1 MSRIDNAISD
11 ALGVEKEIKK
21 EEKELEE
28 NSTQDEAQDPESK
41 DDLNSLTY
49 EELLEQVNKQKEE
62 TLRAVAEL
70 ENYRKRS
77 SNEIT
82 NALKYA
88 NSELLLSIIPLITSL
103 EKSVEGSEDAEKID
117 KEGIMLILNSF
128 EKTLE
133 NFNIV
138 PINPSGQEFDPEKH
152 EAVSTVNNPGE
163 KDNFV
168 TNTLERGW
176 TLNERV
182 VKPALVVVNKK

>member
-1 MSRIDNAISD
+1 MSD
-11 ALGVEKEIKK
+11 KEAK
-21 EEKELEE
+21 EEKIEQEAD
-28 NSTQDEAQDPESK
+28 NNKVSTETEAQE
-41 DDLNSLTY
+41 DLNNLTY
-49 EELLEQVNKQKEE
+49 EELLEQVDKQKEE

-77 SNEIT
+77 ANEIT

-88 NSELLLSIIPLITSL
+88 NSELLLSIVPLVTSL
-103 EKSVEGSEDAEKID
+103 EKSIENSEDSEKID
-117 KEGIMLILNSF
+117 KEGILLILDSF

>member
-1 MSRIDNAISD
+1 MSD
-11 ALGVEKEIKK
+11 KEAK
-21 EEKELEE
+21 EEKIEQEADNNKE
-28 NSTQDEAQDPESK
+28 ATETEAQE
-41 DDLNSLTY
+41 DLNNLTY
-49 EELLEQVNKQKEE
+49 EELLEQVDKQKEE

-77 SNEIT
+77 ANEIT

-88 NSELLLSIIPLITSL
+88 NSELLLSIVPLVTSL
-103 EKSVEGSEDAEKID
+103 EKSIENSEDSEKID
-117 KEGIMLILNSF
+117 KEGILLILDSF

>member
-1 MSRIDNAISD
+1 MTDQDQKNSNE
-11 ALGVEKEIKK
+11 VE
-21 EEKELEE
+21 EEVQTEDSQEEVNSEL
-28 NSTQDEAQDPESK
+28 N
-41 DDLNSLTY
+41 NLTY
-49 EELLEQVNKQKEE
+49 EELLEEVDKKKEE

-70 ENYRKRS
+70 ENYRRRT
-77 SNEIT
+77 SNELT

-88 NSELLLSIIPLITSL
+88 NSELLLAIIPIITSL
-103 EKSVEGSEDAEKID
+103 EKATTDSEDAEKID
-117 KEGIMLILNSF
+117 KEGVLLILDSF

-138 PINPSGQEFDPEKH
+138 PINPTGQEFDPEKH

-182 VKPALVVVNKK
+182 VKPALVVVNKN

>member
-1 MSRIDNAISD
+1 MADQDQKNSNE
-11 ALGVEKEIKK
+11 VE
-21 EEKELEE
+21 EEVQTEDSQEEVNSEL
-28 NSTQDEAQDPESK
+28 N
-41 DDLNSLTY
+41 NLTY
-49 EELLEQVNKQKEE
+49 EELLEEVDKKKEE

-70 ENYRKRS
+70 ENYRRRT
-77 SNEIT
+77 SNELT

-88 NSELLLSIIPLITSL
+88 NSELLLAIIPIITSL
-103 EKSVEGSEDAEKID
+103 EKATTDLEDAEKID
-117 KEGIMLILNSF
+117 KEGVLLILDSF

>member
-1 MSRIDNAISD
+1 MSD
-11 ALGVEKEIKK
+11 KEAK
-21 EEKELEE
+21 EEKIEQEADNKE
-28 NSTQDEAQDPESK
+28 ATETQAQE
-41 DDLNSLTY
+41 DLNNLTY
-49 EELLEQVNKQKEE
+49 EELLEQVDKQKEE

-77 SNEIT
+77 ANEIT

-88 NSELLLSIIPLITSL
+88 NSELLLSIVPLVTSL
-103 EKSVEGSEDAEKID
+103 EKSIENSEDSEKID
-117 KEGIMLILNSF
+117 KEGILLILDSF

>member
-1 MSRIDNAISD
+1 MS
-11 ALGVEKEIKK
+11 EKEQKK
-21 EEKELEE
+21 EEEKLEE
-28 NSTQDEAQDPESK
+28 ENVKDEAQDVEEQE
-41 DDLNSLTY
+41 DLNNLTY
-49 EELLEQVNKQKEE
+49 EELLEQVDKQKEE

-70 ENYRKRS
+70 ENFRKRS

-82 NALKYA
+82 NALKFA

-103 EKSVEGSEDAEKID
+103 EKSIEGSEESEKID
-117 KEGIMLILNSF
+117 KEGILLILNSF

>member
-1 MSRIDNAISD
+1 MSD
-11 ALGVEKEIKK
+11 KEAK
-21 EEKELEE
+21 EEKIEQEAE
-28 NSTQDEAQDPESK
+28 DNKEATETEAQE
-41 DDLNSLTY
+41 DLNNLTY
-49 EELLEQVNKQKEE
+49 EELLEQVDKQKEE

-77 SNEIT
+77 ANEIT

-88 NSELLLSIIPLITSL
+88 NSELLLSIVPLVTSL
-103 EKSVEGSEDAEKID
+103 EKSIENSEDSEKID
-117 KEGIMLILNSF
+117 KEGILLILDSF

>member
-1 MSRIDNAISD
+1 MS
-11 ALGVEKEIKK
+11 
-21 EEKELEE
+21 EEKETKNQQEE
-28 NSTQDEAQDPESK
+28 EQTSENNDP

-49 EELLEQVNKQKEE
+49 EELLEEVEKQKEE
-62 TLRAVAEL
+62 KLRAVAEL
-70 ENYRKRS
+70 ENFRKRS
-77 SNEIT
+77 TNEIS

-103 EKSVEGSEDAEKID
+103 EKSIENSEDSKKID
-117 KEGIMLILNSF
+117 KEGILLILDSF

-138 PINPSGQEFDPEKH
+138 PIKPTGQEFDPEKH

-182 VKPALVVVNKK
+182 VKPALVVVNKE

>member
-1 MSRIDNAISD
+1 MNQWRTSN
-11 ALGVEKEIKK
+11 K
-21 EEKELEE
+21 
-28 NSTQDEAQDPESK
+28 TQLHIFP
-41 DDLNSLTY
+41 
-49 EELLEQVNKQKEE
+49 
-62 TLRAVAEL
+62 
-70 ENYRKRS
+70 RK
-77 SNEIT
+77 N
-82 NALKYA
+82 
-88 NSELLLSIIPLITSL
+88 
-103 EKSVEGSEDAEKID
+103 
-117 KEGIMLILNSF
+117 
-128 EKTLE
+128 LE

>member
-1 MSRIDNAISD
+1 MTDQDQKNSN
-11 ALGVEKEIKK
+11 VEEDEVQTEDSQ
-21 EEKELEE
+21 EEVNSEL
-28 NSTQDEAQDPESK
+28 N
-41 DDLNSLTY
+41 NLTY
-49 EELLEQVNKQKEE
+49 EELLEEVDKKKEE

-70 ENYRKRS
+70 ENYRRRT
-77 SNEIT
+77 SNELT

-88 NSELLLSIIPLITSL
+88 NSELLLAIIPIITSL
-103 EKSVEGSEDAEKID
+103 EKATTDSENAEKID
-117 KEGIMLILNSF
+117 KEGVLLILDSF

>member
-1 MSRIDNAISD
+1 MS
-11 ALGVEKEIKK
+11 EKEQKK
-21 EEKELEE
+21 EEEKLEE
-28 NSTQDEAQDPESK
+28 ENVKDEAQDVEEQE
-41 DDLNSLTY
+41 DLNNLTY
-49 EELLEQVNKQKEE
+49 EELLEQVDKQKEE

-70 ENYRKRS
+70 ENFRKRS

-82 NALKYA
+82 NALKFA

-103 EKSVEGSEDAEKID
+103 EKSVEGSEESEKID
-117 KEGIMLILNSF
+117 KEGILLILNSF

-152 EAVSTVNNPGE
+152 EPVSTVNNPGE

-182 VKPALVVVNKK
+182 IKPALVVVNKK

>member
-1 MSRIDNAISD
+1 MTDQDQKNSNI
-11 ALGVEKEIKK
+11 VE
-21 EEKELEE
+21 EEVQTEDSQEEVNSEL
-28 NSTQDEAQDPESK
+28 N
-41 DDLNSLTY
+41 NLTY
-49 EELLEQVNKQKEE
+49 EELLEEVDKKKEE

-70 ENYRKRS
+70 ENYRRRT
-77 SNEIT
+77 SNELT

-88 NSELLLSIIPLITSL
+88 NSELLLAIIPIITSL
-103 EKSVEGSEDAEKID
+103 EKATTDLEDAEKID
-117 KEGIMLILNSF
+117 KEGVLLILDSF

>member
-1 MSRIDNAISD
+1 MTDQDQKNSNE
-11 ALGVEKEIKK
+11 VE
-21 EEKELEE
+21 EEVKTEDSQEEVNSEL
-28 NSTQDEAQDPESK
+28 N
-41 DDLNSLTY
+41 NLTY
-49 EELLEQVNKQKEE
+49 EELLEEVDKKKEE

-70 ENYRKRS
+70 ENYRRRT
-77 SNEIT
+77 SNELT

-88 NSELLLSIIPLITSL
+88 NSELLLAIIPIITSL
-103 EKSVEGSEDAEKID
+103 EKATTDLEDAEKID
-117 KEGIMLILNSF
+117 KEGVLLILDSF

>member
-1 MSRIDNAISD
+1 MSDKEAKEGKIEQEADNN
-11 ALGVEKEIKK
+11 KEAT
-21 EEKELEE
+21 E
-28 NSTQDEAQDPESK
+28 TEAQE
-41 DDLNSLTY
+41 DLNNLTY
-49 EELLEQVNKQKEE
+49 EELLEQVDKQKEE

-77 SNEIT
+77 ANEIT

-88 NSELLLSIIPLITSL
+88 NSELLLSIVPLVTSL
-103 EKSVEGSEDAEKID
+103 EKSIENSEDSEKID
-117 KEGIMLILNSF
+117 KEGILLILDSF

>member
-1 MSRIDNAISD
+1 MS
-11 ALGVEKEIKK
+11 
-21 EEKELEE
+21 EEKETKNQKEE
-28 NSTQDEAQDPESK
+28 EQISENNDP

-49 EELLEQVNKQKEE
+49 EELLEQVEKQKEE

-70 ENYRKRS
+70 ENFRKRS
-77 SNEIT
+77 TNEIS

-103 EKSVEGSEDAEKID
+103 EKSVENSEESKKID
-117 KEGIMLILNSF
+117 KEGILLILDSF

-138 PINPSGQEFDPEKH
+138 PIKPTGQEFDPEKH

>member
-1 MSRIDNAISD
+1 MTDQDQKNSNV
-11 ALGVEKEIKK
+11 VE
-21 EEKELEE
+21 EEVQTEDSQEEVNSEL
-28 NSTQDEAQDPESK
+28 N
-41 DDLNSLTY
+41 NLTY
-49 EELLEQVNKQKEE
+49 EELLEEVDKKKEE

-70 ENYRKRS
+70 ENYRRRT
-77 SNEIT
+77 SNELT

-88 NSELLLSIIPLITSL
+88 NSELLLAIIPIITSL
-103 EKSVEGSEDAEKID
+103 EKATTDLEDAEKID
-117 KEGIMLILNSF
+117 KEGVLLILDSF

-138 PINPSGQEFDPEKH
+138 PINPTGQEFDPEKH

>member
-1 MSRIDNAISD
+1 MTDQDQKNSNE
-11 ALGVEKEIKK
+11 VE
-21 EEKELEE
+21 EEVQTEDSQEEVNSEL
-28 NSTQDEAQDPESK
+28 N
-41 DDLNSLTY
+41 NLTY
-49 EELLEQVNKQKEE
+49 EELLEEVDKKKEE

-70 ENYRKRS
+70 ENYRRRT
-77 SNEIT
+77 SNELT

-88 NSELLLSIIPLITSL
+88 NSELLLAIIPIITSL
-103 EKSVEGSEDAEKID
+103 EKATTDLEDAEKID
-117 KEGIMLILNSF
+117 KEGVLLILDSF

>member
-1 MSRIDNAISD
+1 MS
-11 ALGVEKEIKK
+11 EKEQKK
-21 EEKELEE
+21 EEEKLEE
-28 NSTQDEAQDPESK
+28 ENVKDEAQDVEEQE
-41 DDLNSLTY
+41 DLNNLTY
-49 EELLEQVNKQKEE
+49 EELLEQVDKQKEE

-70 ENYRKRS
+70 ENFRKRS

-82 NALKYA
+82 NALKFA

-103 EKSVEGSEDAEKID
+103 EKSVEGSEESEKID
-117 KEGIMLILNSF
+117 KEGILLILNSF

-168 TNTLERGW
+168 TNTLESGW

>member
-1 MSRIDNAISD
+1 MSE
-11 ALGVEKEIKK
+11 EKETKNQQK
-21 EEKELEE
+21 EEKTSE
-28 NSTQDEAQDPESK
+28 NKDP

-49 EELLEQVNKQKEE
+49 EELLKQVEKQKEE

-70 ENYRKRS
+70 ENFRKRS
-77 SNEIT
+77 TNEIS

-88 NSELLLSIIPLITSL
+88 NSEILLSIIPLVTSL
-103 EKSVEGSEDAEKID
+103 EKSVENSEESKKID
-117 KEGIMLILNSF
+117 KEGILLILDSF

-138 PINPSGQEFDPEKH
+138 PIKPTGQEFDPEKH

>member
-1 MSRIDNAISD
+1 MTDQDQKNSN
-11 ALGVEKEIKK
+11 VEEDEVQTEDSQ
-21 EEKELEE
+21 EEVNSEL
-28 NSTQDEAQDPESK
+28 N
-41 DDLNSLTY
+41 NLTY
-49 EELLEQVNKQKEE
+49 EELLEEVDKKKEE
-62 TLRAVAEL
+62 ALRAVAEL
-70 ENYRKRS
+70 ENYRRRT
-77 SNEIT
+77 SNELT

-88 NSELLLSIIPLITSL
+88 NSELLLAIIPIITSL
-103 EKSVEGSEDAEKID
+103 EKATTDSEDAEKID
-117 KEGIMLILNSF
+117 KEGVLLILDSF

>member
-1 MSRIDNAISD
+1 MS
-11 ALGVEKEIKK
+11 
-21 EEKELEE
+21 EEKETTNQQEE
-28 NSTQDEAQDPESK
+28 QTSENKDP

-49 EELLEQVNKQKEE
+49 EELLEQVEKQKEE

-70 ENYRKRS
+70 ENFRKRS
-77 SNEIT
+77 TNEIS

-88 NSELLLSIIPLITSL
+88 NSEILLSIIPLVTSL
-103 EKSVEGSEDAEKID
+103 EKSVENSEESKKID
-117 KEGIMLILNSF
+117 KEGILLILDSF

-138 PINPSGQEFDPEKH
+138 PIKPTGQEFDPEKH

>member
-1 MSRIDNAISD
+1 MS
-11 ALGVEKEIKK
+11 EKEIK
-21 EEKELEE
+21 EE
-28 NSTQDEAQDPESK
+28 NQNPEPVDAKNEATTK
-41 DDLNSLTY
+41 DTTSDLNGLTY
-49 EELLEQVNKQKEE
+49 EELLEQVNKQKED

-77 SNEIT
+77 ANEIT

-103 EKSVEGSEDAEKID
+103 EKSIENSEDTEKID
-117 KEGIMLILNSF
+117 KEGIMLILDSF

-138 PINPSGQEFDPEKH
+138 PIQPSGQEFDPEKH

-182 VKPALVVVNKK
+182 VKPALVIVNKK

>member
-1 MSRIDNAISD
+1 MS
-11 ALGVEKEIKK
+11 EKEQKA
-21 EEKELEE
+21 EEKKIEKDNLEE
-28 NSTQDEAQDPESK
+28 VVQDTEENE
-41 DDLNSLTY
+41 DLNSLTY
-49 EELLEQVNKQKEE
+49 EELLEQVGKQKEE

-77 SNEIT
+77 ANEIT

-88 NSELLLSIIPLITSL
+88 NSELLLSIIPLITPL
-103 EKSVEGSEDAEKID
+103 EKSVEGSEGSEKID
-117 KEGIMLILNSF
+117 KEGILLILNSF
-128 EKTLE
+128 EKPLE
-133 NFNIV
+133 NFNMV
-138 PINPSGQEFDPEKH
+138 PINPTGQEFDPEKH

-176 TLNERV
+176 TLNDRV

>member
-1 MSRIDNAISD
+1 MTDQDQKNSN
-11 ALGVEKEIKK
+11 
-21 EEKELEE
+21 ELEE
-28 NSTQDEAQDPESK
+28 EVQTEDSQEEVNSE
-41 DDLNSLTY
+41 LNNLTY
-49 EELLEQVNKQKEE
+49 EELLEEVDKKKEE

-70 ENYRKRS
+70 ENYRRRT
-77 SNEIT
+77 SNELT

-88 NSELLLSIIPLITSL
+88 NSELLLAIIPIITSL
-103 EKSVEGSEDAEKID
+103 EKATTDLEDAEKID
-117 KEGIMLILNSF
+117 KEGVLLILDSF